1 MSSLAAPPPH
11 GEPSEAENASP
22 NKRSNSTANDDADCN
37 NINNNNNNNNNNS
50 GSVVNHVTSGIHPAP
65 NSEDGDLAL
74 ARLLQQ
80 QERAMLMMYANPED
94 ESEDD
99 EDVDPNDD
107 VALARRLQREEE
119 REQRAR
125 LLALA
130 GVAPPRAQQ
139 QQEQQQEHLGGQEDA
154 EGGGEEEEEEEEDAF
169 QSDDDVNT
177 DGMSYE
183 QLLAIGEANG
193 AVSKGASAK
202 SLVSVLTTCRL
213 CDVPG
218 ARVDEQ
224 CSVCR
229 DEFADMC
236 CEVTVLP
243 CKHYFHGEC
252 ITPWLKVN
260 RACPLCFQDVVAA
273 STATDNDR

>member
-1 MSSLAAPPPH
+1 
-11 GEPSEAENASP
+11 
-22 NKRSNSTANDDADCN
+22 
-37 NINNNNNNNNNNS
+37 
-50 GSVVNHVTSGIHPAP
+50 
-65 NSEDGDLAL
+65 
-74 ARLLQQ
+74 
-80 QERAMLMMYANPED
+80 
-94 ESEDD
+94 
-99 EDVDPNDD
+99 
-107 VALARRLQREEE
+107 
-119 REQRAR
+119 
-125 LLALA
+125 
-130 GVAPPRAQQ
+130 
-139 QQEQQQEHLGGQEDA
+139 
-154 EGGGEEEEEEEEDAF
+154 
-169 QSDDDVNT
+169 
-177 DGMSYE
+177 MSYE

-202 SLVSVLTTCRL
+202 SLFSVLTTCRL

-229 DEFADMC
+229 DEFADTC

>member
-1 MSSLAAPPPH
+1 MSSSLAAAS
-11 GEPSEAENASP
+11 PSEAENASP

-37 NINNNNNNNNNNS
+37 NNNNNNNNNNS
-50 GSVVNHVTSGIHPAP
+50 SSVVNHVTSGIHPAP

-139 QQEQQQEHLGGQEDA
+139 QQQQQEDA
-154 EGGGEEEEEEEEDAF
+154 EGGEEEEEEEEEEDAF

-229 DEFADMC
+229 DEFADTC

-252 ITPWLKVN
+252 ITPWLQVN

-273 STATDNDR
+273 STATDSDR

>member
-1 MSSLAAPPPH
+1 MTKMWTQTTTWRSRGGCNARRSASS
-11 GEPSEAENASP
+11 E
-22 NKRSNSTANDDADCN
+22 
-37 NINNNNNNNNNNS
+37 
-50 GSVVNHVTSGIHPAP
+50 HVFWHW
-65 NSEDGDLAL
+65 LAL
-74 ARLLQQ
+74 LLQ
-80 QERAMLMMYANPED
+80 ELSSSR
-94 ESEDD
+94 SSS
-99 EDVDPNDD
+99 
-107 VALARRLQREEE
+107 RSTW
-119 REQRAR
+119 
-125 LLALA
+125 
-130 GVAPPRAQQ
+130 
-139 QQEQQQEHLGGQEDA
+139 
-154 EGGGEEEEEEEEDAF
+154 GEEEEEEEEDAF